1 MAAAFALAVLVFGL
15 RLPLEGL
22 SGMVLSMLVATVALC
37 GVGLLLGSL
46 AYIFLDAILLANW
59 AMFILLLLTGM
70 NIPLS
75 ELPGFA
81 AAIGEALPLTRSI
94 AAARLYAAGAPLD
107 AGLGLLAGDLAIG
120 AAYAVVG
127 YFVFGWL
134 ETRARIQGRLEGV

>member
-1 MAAAFALAVLVFGL
+1 
-15 RLPLEGL
+15 
-22 SGMVLSMLVATVALC
+22 MLVATVALR
-37 GVGLLLGSL
+37 GVGLLLGAL

-75 ELPGFA
+75 ELPPFA

-94 AAARLYAAGAPLD
+94 AAARLCAAGASLD
-107 AGLGLLAGDLAIG
+107 AGLALLAADLAIG
-120 AAYAVVG
+120 AAYAMAG

-134 ETRARIQGRLEGV
+134 ETQSRRQGRLEGV